1 MEHLRTNHN
10 YTMVTALINEEY
22 ASIREEETGESV
34 KTAHETAHETAQERL
49 ARELETKIIDII
61 KENQRVNRRIL
72 AAQLRVSED
81 VVK

>member
-34 KTAHETAHETAQERL
+34 KTAHETAQERL